1 MPLNI
6 KKGDMVVVIRGEDR
20 VIDKKNVRPKRVI
33 RVYPKRRRVVVE
45 GVNMVYKH
53 VRQSKK
59 YPRGGRIEK
68 EAPIDISNVMLWCEN
83 CKRPV
88 RTGHKLEG
96 SGETKK
102 KVRVC
107 KKCGNAV

>member
-1 MPLNI
+1 MSLNI

-20 VIDKKNVRPKRVI
+20 VIDKKSARPRRVI

-59 YPRGGRIEK
+59 HPRGGRIEK

-83 CKRPV
+83 CRRPV
-88 RTGHKLEG
+88 RTGYRLEG
-96 SGETKK
+96 SEKAKK

-107 KKCGNAV
+107 KKCGNAI